1 MLWQKSAEDGLLG
14 KGILIMRKDDCIF
27 CKIVNGD
34 IPSRKLYEDDNF
46 IVIMDLSP
54 ASKGHSLVI
63 PKEHYANIYEM
74 PEELC
79 GEAMIVAKKMASK
92 MTDALLADGFNIMQN
107 NNEVAGQTVFHFH
120 MHLIPRYKED
130 ASCITMKAKSA
141 SAEELDEVKAAI
153 LK

>member
-1 MLWQKSAEDGLLG
+1 MKNDN
-14 KGILIMRKDDCIF
+14 CIF

-46 IVIMDLSP
+46 IVIMDVGP
-54 ASKGHSLVI
+54 ASKGHSLII
-63 PKEHYANIYEM
+63 PKEHYANIYEL

-79 GEAMIVAKKMASK
+79 AQAMKLAKKMAVK
-92 MTDALLADGFNIMQN
+92 MTTALNADGFNILQN

-130 ASCITMKAKSA
+130 EPMLTCTPHSVSG
-141 SAEELDEVKAAI
+141 EELDAVKEAI